1 MMTDS
6 AADSVALPPV
16 APEVTAELARAL
28 SPRLRKRL
36 DAAAAKLAAR
46 PRSTDGATVRIAVD
60 DDTTLEL
67 HAPTGAVATADAIR
81 CGCLLA
87 PDCVHRAAVAALAPV
102 AEQRP
107 EDESEAAEATAEA
120 ADTPGGPDDPDAPPA
135 APVPDA
141 STVASAPAGPDRSA
155 AATALW
161 QAGAAVLES
170 GIEGAGALLQA
181 ELLHA
186 AHAARLAGLYRPAAL
201 AVATVNGLRAARAA
215 DPGHRLAELTATVQE
230 LLLVCH
236 ALRRPPAPGGPD
248 HAALRGTARRPYT
261 PGGSL
266 RLYGLCCEPVLAR
279 SGHAGVVTWTV
290 DADGA
295 LFALPDVAPGGA
307 ARAAGAARR
316 TVRLGDAACTHQ
328 ELARGGLIVS
338 GATVSPD
345 RRLGAGRGVRAVR
358 AQGVPWHEEP
368 AAALWRTP
376 LDQQIARALDTAEPG
391 SAAGLI
397 FTDLTVLGPV
407 REPGA
412 PDVLAAACAGL
423 TVRIAPADEHQDLA
437 HRHNLRRLA
446 ATPGLRLRV
455 IARLVP
461 AGHPGCGC
469 SRPAR
474 CRGRNRAPGCAHRWT
489 SATTGSSARTSPV
502 RTSPAPPPPTPPTPP
517 TPPPPHPSPPPPRC
531 ICCAAAP
538 RPPSPR
544 AGPPWP
550 SPAASRRTV
559 SGCGTP
565 GCPPPPT
572 CWTSCTGPPP
582 TAPATCSAG
591 CAPPT
596 PSGSPSPGWPP
607 TTTAT
612 GRPARCAPPP
622 GRCRIRPG

>member
-1 MMTDS
+1 MTDSAADS

-60 DDTTLEL
+60 DDTTLDL
-67 HAPTGAVATADAIR
+67 HAPSGAVATADAIR

-102 AEQRP
+102 AEER
-107 EDESEAAEATAEA
+107 SETEVDTAGA
-120 ADTPGGPDDPDAPPA
+120 ADAPGGPGDPDTPPVAPAHGTPPGALAGAPGDA
-135 APVPDA
+135 AATATSPVPA
-141 STVASAPAGPDRSA
+141 ASAPPGPDQPA

-161 QAGAAVLES
+161 RAGAAVLES

-186 AHAARLAGLYRPAAL
+186 AHTARLAGLYRPAAL
-201 AVATVNGLRAARAA
+201 AVAAVNGLRAARAA
-215 DPGHRLAELTATVQE
+215 DPGHRLADLTSTVQE

-248 HAALRGTARRPYT
+248 PAALRGTARRPYT

-290 DADGA
+290 DADGG
-295 LFALPDVAPGGA
+295 LFALTDVAPGGA

-345 RRLGAGRGVRAVR
+345 RRLGTGRGVRAVR
-358 AQGVPWHEEP
+358 ARGVPWHEEP
-368 AAALWRTP
+368 AATLWRTP

-391 SAAGLI
+391 SAAKLI

-423 TVRIAPADEHQDLA
+423 TVRIAPADEHQDL
-437 HRHNLRRLA
+437 
-446 ATPGLRLRV
+446 
-455 IARLVP
+455 
-461 AGHPGCGC
+461 
-469 SRPAR
+469 
-474 CRGRNRAPGCAHRWT
+474 
-489 SATTGSSARTSPV
+489 
-502 RTSPAPPPPTPPTPP
+502 
-517 TPPPPHPSPPPPRC
+517 
-531 ICCAAAP
+531 
-538 RPPSPR
+538 
-544 AGPPWP
+544 
-550 SPAASRRTV
+550 
-559 SGCGTP
+559 
-565 GCPPPPT
+565 
-572 CWTSCTGPPP
+572 
-582 TAPATCSAG
+582 
-591 CAPPT
+591 
-596 PSGSPSPGWPP
+596 
-607 TTTAT
+607 
-612 GRPARCAPPP
+612 
-622 GRCRIRPG
+622 

>member
-1 MMTDS
+1 MTDS

-102 AEQRP
+102 AEERP
-107 EDESEAAEATAEA
+107 EDESEVAATAEA
-120 ADTPGGPDDPDAPPA
+120 ADTPGGPGDPDAPPA

-141 STVASAPAGPDRSA
+141 SAVASAPAGPDRWA

-461 AGHPGCGC
+461 AGHPRLRLLAAGPVPGTE
-469 SRPAR
+469 P
-474 CRGRNRAPGCAHRWT
+474 GPGLRAPVDLGYHRLQRADLT
-489 SATTGSSARTSPV
+489 GTDLPGPAASHASNASNAT
-502 RTSPAPPPPTPPTPP
+502 PAPPEPAAAPLHLLRRRTQAALAAGRPALAQPGSVETDRQRLRHAGLS
-517 TPPPPHPSPPPPRC
+517 TAADLLDELHRAAADRPRDVFGRLRPADAERFALAWLAADHYGDRAARAL
-531 ICCAAAP
+531 CAAAWALP
-538 RPPSPR
+538 D
-544 AGPPWP
+544 
-550 SPAASRRTV
+550 
-559 SGCGTP
+559 
-565 GCPPPPT
+565 
-572 CWTSCTGPPP
+572 
-582 TAPATCSAG
+582 
-591 CAPPT
+591 
-596 PSGSPSPGWPP
+596 
-607 TTTAT
+607 
-612 GRPARCAPPP
+612 PARVA
-622 GRCRIRPG
+622 